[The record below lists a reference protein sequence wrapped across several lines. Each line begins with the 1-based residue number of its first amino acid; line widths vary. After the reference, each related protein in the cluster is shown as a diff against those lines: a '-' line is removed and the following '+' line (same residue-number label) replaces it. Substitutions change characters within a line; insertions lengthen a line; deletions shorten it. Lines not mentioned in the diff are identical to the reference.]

1 MDNIEIFDLY
11 IKGKL
16 SGQECLEFK
25 NRLNSDPEFASDYK
39 IYLFTINGICREIE
53 QDNIDFGLAMKK
65 LNKEQ
70 LRNIIGSP
78 QKVKGPK
85 SIGFRPWVWQTI
97 SIAAVV
103 LIAFTVVFQI
113 EKYSRY
119 TVDKAIYA
127 SNSEGISLWRSGA
140 EQIDITKLTDIELQN
155 RLPQIKET
163 YDLAIDEQEIADT
176 GYTLVLAYI
185 RLHDRENAEKLLN
198 QLINKFD
205 GNEAF
210 QGYVTKCKTILDL
223 IK

>member
-1 MDNIEIFDLY
+1 MDNIEIFDQY

-16 SGQECLEFK
+16 SEQECFEFK
-25 NRLNSDPEFASDYK
+25 NRLNSDSEFASDYK

-53 QDNIDFGLAMKK
+53 QDNIDFGTAMKK

-78 QKVKGPK
+78 QKVKKTK
-85 SIGFRPWVWQTI
+85 SIGLRPWIWQTI

-103 LIAFTVVFQI
+103 LIAFTAIFQI
-113 EKYSRY
+113 EKHSRY

-155 RLPQIKET
+155 RLPQIKEA
-163 YDLAIDEQEIADT
+163 YDLATDGQEMADT

-185 RLHDRENAEKLLN
+185 RLHDRENAKILLN

-205 GNEAF
+205 GNEDF
-210 QGYVTKCKTILDL
+210 QGYVTKFETILDL
-223 IK
+223 IQ

>member
-1 MDNIEIFDLY
+1 MDNIEIFDQY

-16 SGQECLEFK
+16 SEQECFEFK
-25 NRLNSDPEFASDYK
+25 NRLNSDSEFASDYK

-53 QDNIDFGLAMKK
+53 QDNIDFGTAMKK

-78 QKVKGPK
+78 QKVKKTK
-85 SIGFRPWVWQTI
+85 SIGLRPWIWQTI

-103 LIAFTVVFQI
+103 LIAFTAIFQI
-113 EKYSRY
+113 EKHSRY

-155 RLPQIKET
+155 RLPQIKEA
-163 YDLAIDEQEIADT
+163 YDLATDGQEMADT

-185 RLHDRENAEKLLN
+185 RLHDRENAKILLN
-198 QLINKFD
+198 QLINKFG
-205 GNEAF
+205 GNEDF
-210 QGYVTKCKTILDL
+210 QGYVTKFQTILDL
-223 IK
+223 IQ